1 MTLIS
6 SSQLEQDVIIYVM
19 TTAAFNVC
27 VLGVLAVLAV
37 LVVLV
42 ALGVL
47 AVLAVL
53 GVLAVLAVLA
63 VLVVLVVLGV
73 LSVLGVDNFWRA
85 RMTHRAVPYSR
96 PQDPCTVDSSVKP
109 NHSRHQSGSELA

>member
-27 VLGVLAVLAV
+27 VLGVL
-37 LVVLV
+37 
-42 ALGVL
+42 
-47 AVLAVL
+47 

-63 VLVVLVVLGV
+63 VLVVLGCARTRGV
-73 LSVLGVDNFWRA
+73 PSV
-85 RMTHRAVPYSR
+85 
-96 PQDPCTVDSSVKP
+96 
-109 NHSRHQSGSELA
+109 SEVAWCA

>member
-27 VLGVLAVLAV
+27 VLGVL
-37 LVVLV
+37 
-42 ALGVL
+42 
-47 AVLAVL
+47 

-73 LSVLGVDNFWRA
+73 LGVLAVLAVLAVLVVLGCA
-85 RMTHRAVPYSR
+85 RTRGVP
-96 PQDPCTVDSSVKP
+96 SV
-109 NHSRHQSGSELA
+109 SEVAWCA

>member
-27 VLGVLAVLAV
+27 VLGVLAVLPV

-53 GVLAVLAVLA
+53 AAFTKLWV
-63 VLVVLVVLGV
+63 
-73 LSVLGVDNFWRA
+73 
-85 RMTHRAVPYSR
+85 
-96 PQDPCTVDSSVKP
+96 
-109 NHSRHQSGSELA
+109 